1 MPYFNSLLEYWLL
14 GTIFFYH
21 KDVINIQLVHNLFT
35 HSKTLYS
42 QKFRLLLCQ
51 QPVSA
56 NKTPCGIFK
65 CKGLKQKNK
74 KVVTVQSQ
82 KNISQNPLYMV

>member
-35 HSKTLYS
+35 HSKTLVQILQNL
-42 QKFRLLLCQ
+42 QKL
-51 QPVSA
+51 
-56 NKTPCGIFK
+56 IFPE
-65 CKGLKQKNK
+65 
-74 KVVTVQSQ
+74 
-82 KNISQNPLYMV
+82 ISVKPF

>member
-35 HSKTLYS
+35 HSKTLGS
-42 QKFRLLLCQ
+42 VPKNL
-51 QPVSA
+51 
-56 NKTPCGIFK
+56 NKRVRCDIV
-65 CKGLKQKNK
+65 K
-74 KVVTVQSQ
+74 KR
-82 KNISQNPLYMV
+82 

>member
-35 HSKTLYS
+35 HSKTLGVLCVS
-42 QKFRLLLCQ
+42 PISMEQKCTLFFDTKSLFNILMY
-51 QPVSA
+51 A
-56 NKTPCGIFK
+56 FFKAIFCCEK
-65 CKGLKQKNK
+65 EKN
-74 KVVTVQSQ
+74 TER
-82 KNISQNPLYMV
+82 

>member
-35 HSKTLYS
+35 HSKALR
-42 QKFRLLLCQ
+42 F
-51 QPVSA
+51 
-56 NKTPCGIFK
+56 
-65 CKGLKQKNK
+65 
-74 KVVTVQSQ
+74 
-82 KNISQNPLYMV
+82 NIGA

>member
-35 HSKTLYS
+35 HSKTLADQQFYIDKLITQAEEFFQS
-42 QKFRLLLCQ
+42 HPLDKLYGFRN
-51 QPVSA
+51 S
-56 NKTPCGIFK
+56 
-65 CKGLKQKNK
+65 
-74 KVVTVQSQ
+74 
-82 KNISQNPLYMV
+82 

>member
-35 HSKTLYS
+35 HSKTLDGKMVGILVFFSFLTSYPT
-42 QKFRLLLCQ
+42 KKDFRR
-51 QPVSA
+51 
-56 NKTPCGIFK
+56 
-65 CKGLKQKNK
+65 
-74 KVVTVQSQ
+74 
-82 KNISQNPLYMV
+82 

>member
-35 HSKTLYS
+35 HSKTL
-42 QKFRLLLCQ
+42 QKKQFYIYKGHRLCY
-51 QPVSA
+51 
-56 NKTPCGIFK
+56 NKV
-65 CKGLKQKNK
+65 LNQKYGS
-74 KVVTVQSQ
+74 VQNESDDIQ
-82 KNISQNPLYMV
+82 

>member
-35 HSKTLYS
+35 HSKTLS
-42 QKFRLLLCQ
+42 
-51 QPVSA
+51 
-56 NKTPCGIFK
+56 
-65 CKGLKQKNK
+65 KNPPIKRK
-74 KVVTVQSQ
+74 KSPKVGD
-82 KNISQNPLYMV
+82 L

>member
-35 HSKTLYS
+35 HSKTLTDRTGRNA
-42 QKFRLLLCQ
+42 Q
-51 QPVSA
+51 
-56 NKTPCGIFK
+56 
-65 CKGLKQKNK
+65 
-74 KVVTVQSQ
+74 
-82 KNISQNPLYMV
+82 

>member
-35 HSKTLYS
+35 HSKTLVRAENELTS
-42 QKFRLLLCQ
+42 QKCNDRIRL
-51 QPVSA
+51 
-56 NKTPCGIFK
+56 
-65 CKGLKQKNK
+65 
-74 KVVTVQSQ
+74 
-82 KNISQNPLYMV
+82 